1 LSIQVDDASKSSVLP
16 WRRTRVTST
25 QALFF
30 LTLEANVAKLLVLYY
45 SSYGHIEAMAEA
57 AAGARTV
64 GGAEVVLRRTPSSA
78 TEVINVLDRHFR
90 ITPPK
95 TAELTGH
102 LESVPA

>member
-1 LSIQVDDASKSSVLP
+1 MDDASKSSVLP

-45 SSYGHIEAMAEA
+45 SSYEHIEAMAEA
-57 AAGARTV
+57 AAAGARTV
-64 GGAEVVLRRTPSSA
+64 GGVEVVLRRTPSSA

-95 TAELTGH
+95 PSELTGH

>member
-1 LSIQVDDASKSSVLP
+1 
-16 WRRTRVTST
+16 
-25 QALFF
+25 
-30 LTLEANVAKLLVLYY
+30 LVLYY
-45 SSYGHIEAMAEA
+45 SSYGHIEAMAEAA

>member
-1 LSIQVDDASKSSVLP
+1 MDDASKSSALP

-30 LTLEANVAKLLVLYY
+30 LTIEANVAKLLVLYY

-57 AAGARTV
+57 VAAGARTE
-64 GGAEVVLRRTPSSA
+64 GGAEAVLRRTLSSA

-95 TAELTGH
+95 PAELTGH